1 LTDEGETSD
10 YGAPFILHRVPFDP
24 EKTNLRSDS
33 FDQAFARRAR
43 LRRTTTAAAT
53 TARNRASRARMP
65 STSGYMLA
73 AGAAAAALFFT
84 LWLMLHSGGD
94 DAPWIPA
101 GLAASVVMLV
111 AIAAREVVMR
121 RAWTRYIL
129 EHDRR
134 EQTKSGETSQRD
146 SNGGRNRVVDSHTAS
161 LRTIK
166 KQCAEADAPGAL
178 PEAHLE
184 AYLSCR
190 EYLEN
195 MEESLRSTTVR
206 SESRIALRAGQEHVR
221 ALAQH
226 HLLDWARESS
236 RNLTHEAQQRVRLSD
251 KIETAG
257 RALDVIDSALKLY
270 PDEMDL
276 RESEAAVHEFI
287 ASVKVSHWVELAERA
302 AFKGY
307 YGRAIDRYRDALF
320 YLSRA
325 EMNEERR
332 AESAERI
339 GREIELL
346 RARLKT
352 RKIAQNPTRQ
362 ETGRQAQK
370 ENGK

>member
-1 LTDEGETSD
+1 
-10 YGAPFILHRVPFDP
+10 
-24 EKTNLRSDS
+24 
-33 FDQAFARRAR
+33 
-43 LRRTTTAAAT
+43 
-53 TARNRASRARMP
+53 
-65 STSGYMLA
+65 MLA
-73 AGAAAAALFFT
+73 AGAVAAVLFFT
-84 LWLMLHSGGD
+84 LWLMLHTGGD
-94 DAPWIPA
+94 DAPWVPA

-111 AIAAREVVMR
+111 AVAAREVVMR

-134 EQTKSGETSQRD
+134 EQTKNIEASQRD
-146 SNGGRNRVVDSHTAS
+146 NQGSRSRVSDSHTAS
-161 LRTIK
+161 LRAIK

-184 AYLSCR
+184 AYLSCQ
-190 EYLEN
+190 EYLESTD
-195 MEESLRSTTVR
+195 ESLRSTAVR
-206 SESRIALRAGQEHVR
+206 SETRVALRAGQEHIR
-221 ALAQH
+221 ALAQR
-226 HLLDWARESS
+226 HLLDWARAAS
-236 RNLTHEAQQRVRLSD
+236 RSLTHEAQQRVRLSD
-251 KIETAG
+251 KIETAR

-270 PDEMDL
+270 PDETDL

-287 ASVKVSHWVELAERA
+287 AFAKVSHWVELAERA

-307 YGRAIDRYRDALF
+307 YKRAIDRYRDALF
-320 YLSRA
+320 YLSR
-325 EMNEERR
+325 EKMNEERR

-352 RKIAQNPTRQ
+352 RKMAQNPTRQ

>member
-1 LTDEGETSD
+1 
-10 YGAPFILHRVPFDP
+10 
-24 EKTNLRSDS
+24 
-33 FDQAFARRAR
+33 
-43 LRRTTTAAAT
+43 
-53 TARNRASRARMP
+53 
-65 STSGYMLA
+65 MLA
-73 AGAAAAALFFT
+73 AGAAAAVLFFT
-84 LWLMLHSGGD
+84 LWLMLHTGGD
-94 DAPWIPA
+94 DAPWVPA

-111 AIAAREVVMR
+111 AVAAREVVMR

-134 EQTKSGETSQRD
+134 EQTKVEASQRD
-146 SNGGRNRVVDSHTAS
+146 SSGSRSRAVDSHTAS
-161 LRTIK
+161 LRAIK

-184 AYLSCR
+184 AYLSCQ

-195 MEESLRSTTVR
+195 TDESLRSTAVR
-206 SESRIALRAGQEHVR
+206 SETRIALRAGQEHVR
-221 ALAQH
+221 ALAQR
-226 HLLDWARESS
+226 HLLDWAREAS
-236 RNLTHEAQQRVRLSD
+236 RNLTHEAQQRVRMSD
-251 KIETAG
+251 KIETAR

-270 PDEMDL
+270 PDQTDL
-276 RESEAAVHEFI
+276 RESETAVHEFI
-287 ASVKVSHWVELAERA
+287 TSVKVSHWVELAERA

-307 YGRAIDRYRDALF
+307 YARAIDRYRDALF
-320 YLSRA
+320 YLSR
-325 EMNEERR
+325 EKMNEERR

-352 RKIAQNPTRQ
+352 RKIAQTPTRQ

>member
-1 LTDEGETSD
+1 L
-10 YGAPFILHRVPFDP
+10 FDL

-43 LRRTTTAAAT
+43 LRQTTTATA
-53 TARNRASRARMP
+53 TARNRAARARMP
-65 STSGYMLA
+65 STYGYMLA
-73 AGAAAAALFFT
+73 AGAAALALFFT
-84 LWLMLHSGGD
+84 LWLMLHTGGD
-94 DAPWIPA
+94 DAPWVPA

-134 EQTKSGETSQRD
+134 EQTKSETSQRD
-146 SNGGRNRVVDSHTAS
+146 SQGSRIRSMDFHSVA
-161 LRTIK
+161 LRALK
-166 KQCAEADAPGAL
+166 KQCAEADAPSAL

-184 AYLSCR
+184 AYLSCH

-195 MEESLRSTTVR
+195 TDESLRSTTVR
-206 SESRIALRAGQEHVR
+206 NETRIAFRAGQEHVR
-221 ALAQH
+221 ALAQR
-226 HLLDWARESS
+226 HLLDWAREVS
-236 RNLTHEAQQRVRLSD
+236 RSLTHEAQQRVRMSD
-251 KIETAG
+251 KIETAK

-270 PDEMDL
+270 PDQADL

-307 YGRAIDRYRDALF
+307 YARAIDRYRDALF
-320 YLSRA
+320 YLSR
-325 EMNEERR
+325 EKMNEERR

-352 RKIAQNPTRQ
+352 SKIAQNPTGQ
-362 ETGRQAQK
+362 ENGRQAQK
-370 ENGK
+370 ESGK

>member
-1 LTDEGETSD
+1 
-10 YGAPFILHRVPFDP
+10 
-24 EKTNLRSDS
+24 
-33 FDQAFARRAR
+33 
-43 LRRTTTAAAT
+43 
-53 TARNRASRARMP
+53 MP

-73 AGAAAAALFFT
+73 AGATAAVLFFT
-84 LWLMLHSGGD
+84 LWLMLHTGGD
-94 DAPWIPA
+94 DAPWVPA

-146 SNGGRNRVVDSHTAS
+146 SQGGRSRTMDAHTAS
-161 LRTIK
+161 LRAVK
-166 KQCAEADAPGAL
+166 KQCADADAPGAL

-184 AYLSCR
+184 AYLSCQ

-195 MEESLRSTTVR
+195 TEESLRSTVVR
-206 SESRIALRAGQEHVR
+206 NETRIALRAGQEHVR
-221 ALAQH
+221 SLAQR
-226 HLLDWARESS
+226 HLLDWAREAS
-236 RNLTHEAQQRVRLSD
+236 RSLTHEAQQRVRMSD
-251 KIETAG
+251 KIETAR

-270 PDEMDL
+270 PDERDL
-276 RESEAAVHEFI
+276 RESEVAVHEFI
-287 ASVKVSHWVELAERA
+287 ASAKVAHWVELAERA
-302 AFKGY
+302 AFKGHY
-307 YGRAIDRYRDALF
+307 RRAIDRYRDALF
-320 YLSRA
+320 YLSR
-325 EMNEERR
+325 EKMNEERR

-352 RKIAQNPTRQ
+352 RKIAQNPARQ
-362 ETGRQAQK
+362 ENGRQAQK

>member
-1 LTDEGETSD
+1 L
-10 YGAPFILHRVPFDP
+10 FDP
-24 EKTNLRSDS
+24 EKTSLRSDS

-43 LRRTTTAAAT
+43 LRRTTTAAAA
-53 TARNRASRARMP
+53 ARNRASRARMP

-73 AGAAAAALFFT
+73 AGATAAVLFFT
-84 LWLMLHSGGD
+84 LWLMLHTGGD
-94 DAPWIPA
+94 DAPWVPA
-101 GLAASVVMLV
+101 GLAAGVVMLV

-134 EQTKSGETSQRD
+134 EQTKSETSQRD
-146 SNGGRNRVVDSHTAS
+146 SQGSRAVDSHTAS
-161 LRTIK
+161 LRALK

-184 AYLSCR
+184 AYLSCQ

-195 MEESLRSTTVR
+195 TDESLRSTAVR
-206 SESRIALRAGQEHVR
+206 SETRIALRAGQEHVR

-226 HLLDWARESS
+226 HLLDWAREAS
-236 RNLTHEAQQRVRLSD
+236 RSLTHEAQQRVRMSD
-251 KIETAG
+251 KIETAN

-270 PDEMDL
+270 PDEADL

-307 YGRAIDRYRDALF
+307 YARAIDRYRDALF
-320 YLSRA
+320 YLSR
-325 EMNEERR
+325 EKMNEERR

-370 ENGK
+370 ETGK